1 MKSRCNCAGMEMIR
15 SNVDEIKALFSSLVL
30 KVQSALQSQ
39 SDISNVRD
47 FLITFFK
54 FDFPETSNLK
64 KLFTTV
70 TLNDLWDYHHY
81 SPLERLINQF
91 LPSDEEVGSL
101 MKAYK
106 AHLSGFYLTTKL
118 IDYIEYQNF
127 SVDDSDEE
135 CDQPSPKL
143 TIKQYKKIKVVLQLE
158 RKISQFS
165 LDYVVKLWQ
174 SFAEEYEIPSLTA
187 VIDRIVTGSLEVT
200 WRVPQHITDAILPRA
215 KFFRSH
221 GIVLVSIDDV
231 IIYDEKQMV
240 LPINT
245 MRFLSIILIYSCIQA
260 VYEKQFL
267 DLCQWCIS
275 ADFDQFARLLRLG
288 IDPDVSDEVNS
299 KYHLHIMLMIV

>member
-1 MKSRCNCAGMEMIR
+1 MHSSYVFNDVLAIIIIMKSHCNCAGVEMIR
-15 SNVDEIKALFSSLVL
+15 FNEEKIRALFSSLVL
-30 KVQSALQSQ
+30 KVQLALQSQ

-54 FDFPETSNLK
+54 CDFPETSNVK
-64 KLFTTV
+64 NLFATI

-81 SPLERLINQF
+81 SPLEQLIGQF

-101 MKAYK
+101 MKVYK
-106 AHLSGFYLTTKL
+106 GGLSGFYLTTKL

-127 SVDDSDEE
+127 SADDSNEE

-143 TIKQYKKIKVVLQLE
+143 TTEQYKRIKVVLQLK
-158 RKISQFS
+158 RKISEVS
-165 LDYVVKLWQ
+165 LDYVVNLWQ

-200 WRVPQHITDAILPRA
+200 WTVPQHIADAILPKS

-240 LPINT
+240 STLLYSVKYNEKF
-245 MRFLSIILIYSCIQA
+245 RGRIL
-260 VYEKQFL
+260 
-267 DLCQWCIS
+267 
-275 ADFDQFARLLRLG
+275 
-288 IDPDVSDEVNS
+288 
-299 KYHLHIMLMIV
+299 